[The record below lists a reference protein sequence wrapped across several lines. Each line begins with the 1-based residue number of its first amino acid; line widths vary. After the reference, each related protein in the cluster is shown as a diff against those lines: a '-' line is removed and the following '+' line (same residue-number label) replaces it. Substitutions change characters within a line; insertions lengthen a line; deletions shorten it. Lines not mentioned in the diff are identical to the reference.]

1 MASRTR
7 SRSNEPVPTI
17 VSQNLIREPEKEI
30 CSFNNA
36 DIAALKGSGA
46 FPVGAVIRP
55 FDREV
60 RSDTSSDEWVCF
72 FTYPFSLGLRYPFP
86 PFISRFFELTG
97 LSYVQTMPMVWRV
110 LMVLDQ
116 IKSRH
121 CPDLCIKD
129 LPIAYRLR
137 SHGNS
142 HFLLFSTS
150 KNPLIL
156 KATKNEYQWQRKFFF
171 VKRDSIDEGFDLPVR
186 WLTNANFRD
195 LAPPSAESQPRIKE
209 VYRLPAT
216 ERTFSLS
223 LTNSSQKSSSEMYV
237 PIINLEGF
245 QLDELDSYS
254 SLAPIKQEINPK
266 PADTPKPSSS
276 KTATTPKA
284 PPTSKTRASSS
295 RKRKEADHPTTPHVF
310 PFENHG
316 FTDSSKFMTCFL
328 NQGLERLVFL
338 YEDAC
343 GSNVMLENK
352 LKKAEATIAD
362 QAAIATA
369 KSEHY
374 EAKYKAMTQDHQSA
388 IQKITQEAQAK
399 SNVAQVQHE
408 QDMASYRESLK
419 NSVIISLIQA
429 RLKMAYEARA
439 LGVECPSWNIKAWEM
454 KLKDLGGNL
463 VEPPSKPAAEEP
475 AKVTEKVDDAGASK
489 DAGGDAA
496 DEVGMN
502 A

>member
-1 MASRTR
+1 
-7 SRSNEPVPTI
+7 
-17 VSQNLIREPEKEI
+17 
-30 CSFNNA
+30 
-36 DIAALKGSGA
+36 
-46 FPVGAVIRP
+46 
-55 FDREV
+55 
-60 RSDTSSDEWVCF
+60 
-72 FTYPFSLGLRYPFP
+72 
-86 PFISRFFELTG
+86 
-97 LSYVQTMPMVWRV
+97 MPMVWRV

-121 CPDLCIKD
+121 CPDLCIED

-142 HFLLFSTS
+142 RFLLFSTS

-156 KATKNEYQWQRKFFF
+156 KATKNEDQWQRKFFF
-171 VKRDSIDEGFDLPVR
+171 VKRDSIDGGFDLPVR
-186 WLTNANFRD
+186 WLT
-195 LAPPSAESQPRIKE
+195 K
-209 VYRLPAT
+209 
-216 ERTFSLS
+216 
-223 LTNSSQKSSSEMYV
+223 V
-237 PIINLEGF
+237 PVINLEGF

-276 KTATTPKA
+276 KTTTAPKA
-284 PPTSKTRASSS
+284 PPASRTRASSS

-316 FTDSSKFMTCFL
+316 FMDSSKFMTGFL

-343 GSNVMLENK
+343 GSNVMLESK
-352 LKKAEATIAD
+352 LKKAETTIAD

-374 EAKYKAMTQDHQSA
+374 EAKYKAMTQDHQST

-399 SNVAQVQHE
+399 FDAAQVQHE
-408 QDMASYRESLK
+408 QDMASYRESHK
-419 NSVIISLIQA
+419 NSVVISLLQA

-439 LGVECPSWNIKAWEM
+439 LGFECPSWNIKAWEM
-454 KLKDLGGNL
+454 KLKDLGGNP

-475 AKVTEKVDDAGASK
+475 EKVDDAGAIK
-489 DAGGDAA
+489 DAGKDAA
-496 DEVGMN
+496 DEAGIN
-502 A
+502 AGEDTMEEGAAP